1 MRAKALE
8 SNMLT
13 FSFFSIL
20 RLIAFVH
27 LEFQIPRAIVEEKQM
42 QTLKETHEAEK
53 AQALA
58 VIDIFAEGISQC
70 VDKVS
75 AELVCIKY

>member
-1 MRAKALE
+1 
-8 SNMLT
+8 
-13 FSFFSIL
+13 
-20 RLIAFVH
+20 
-27 LEFQIPRAIVEEKQM
+27 M

-53 AQALA
+53 ALALA
-58 VIDIFAEGISQC
+58 VINIFAEGISQC